1 MIGSVLASKLCS
13 MLVLCGLSRQ
23 YSNVSMRTR
32 NLLTKAGV
40 LGSVSMAFGSML
52 WSHKKTEPTQTDSGS
67 APSCKEP
74 HFPYELKLV
83 QVLFRHGARTPLKSI
98 PGIMEVRDHLCHTR
112 TNIWQTWCSVSQD
125 LKLRESHLSYL
136 HMPCLG
142 DEAMFTS
149 IWKSNLFP
157 CPVCIRPSGC
167 LTSWNPQHTHRST
180 MWWQTWKEVHGPPH
194 RWRTATGPTYWP
206 WVCLCLL
213 TSRGSSA

>member
-112 TNIWQTWCSVSQD
+112 TSDRPDALFPRTWSWGKAIYLTFICLVLEMRLCSPASGSLTFFLVLSVS
-125 LKLRESHLSYL
+125 
-136 HMPCLG
+136 G
-142 DEAMFTS
+142 
-149 IWKSNLFP
+149 
-157 CPVCIRPSGC
+157 PVG
-167 LTSWNPQHTHRST
+167 
-180 MWWQTWKEVHGPPH
+180 
-194 RWRTATGPTYWP
+194 A
-206 WVCLCLL
+206 
-213 TSRGSSA
+213 